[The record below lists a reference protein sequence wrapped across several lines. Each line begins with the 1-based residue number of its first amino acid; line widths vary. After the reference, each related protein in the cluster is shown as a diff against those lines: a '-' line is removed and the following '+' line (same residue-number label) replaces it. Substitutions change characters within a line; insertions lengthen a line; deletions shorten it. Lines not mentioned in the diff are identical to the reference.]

1 MVFLPESAMANWY
14 FVNPK
19 TREKVGPNEE
29 AHVRAK
35 FIAGELPPHT
45 LVWHDGLANWIPA
58 SQAFAALKAPAGSEG
73 KVPLPDG
80 LRGWMTFIAIMMILS
95 ALLPSVMLFGIPML
109 VAGIALLGAR
119 AALDRA
125 PFIAPDMLPF
135 FSKLRTFFCCWGWM
149 YIIGAF
155 LAVLLLLLYVGVVF
169 VALSSGDSATPFL
182 PLK

>member
-1 MVFLPESAMANWY
+1 MTNWY

-19 TREKVGPNEE
+19 TREKVGPQEE
-29 AHVRAK
+29 AYVRAK
-35 FIAGELPPHT
+35 FIGGELPPAS

-58 SQAFAALKAPAGSEG
+58 SQAFAALQAPTGREG

-80 LRGWMTFIAIMMILS
+80 LRGWMTFIAIMLILS
-95 ALLPSVMLFGIPML
+95 ALLPSIMLFGLPML

-125 PFIAPDMLPF
+125 PFIAPEMVPF
-135 FSKLRTFFCCWGWM
+135 FTKLRTFFCAWGWM
-149 YIIGAF
+149 YIISALIG
-155 LAVLLLLLYVGVVF
+155 VLLLLLYIGVVF
-169 VALSSGDSATPFL
+169 LALASGDVVSPLF